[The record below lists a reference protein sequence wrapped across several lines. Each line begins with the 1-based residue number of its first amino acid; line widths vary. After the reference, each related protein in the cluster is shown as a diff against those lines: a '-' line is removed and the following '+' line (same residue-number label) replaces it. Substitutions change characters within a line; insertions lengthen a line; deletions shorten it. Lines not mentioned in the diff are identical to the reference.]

1 MKFNKFRKWSRII
14 HRDLSFFFSGM
25 LIIYAI
31 SGIAM
36 NHLKTYNPNFSI
48 ELKEYVVDQIVVPQ
62 HEITKEYVIQH
73 FLVPINEEDNYTK
86 HYFPKPKVM
95 KVFLKGGSNLMVNI
109 ENQEAIYE
117 SVKPR
122 YIMSAMARLHYNP
135 GKWWTT
141 FADVFAVGII
151 VIILSGLVMVKGRR
165 GLLGI
170 GGLELFVGMLIPI
183 VFLLFF

>member
-1 MKFNKFRKWSRII
+1 
-14 HRDLSFFFSGM
+14 
-25 LIIYAI
+25 
-31 SGIAM
+31 
-36 NHLKTYNPNFSI
+36 
-48 ELKEYVVDQIVVPQ
+48 
-62 HEITKEYVIQH
+62 
-73 FLVPINEEDNYTK
+73 
-86 HYFPKPKVM
+86 
-95 KVFLKGGSNLMVNI
+95 MVNI